1 MESGLKGL
9 SKHHVC
15 LFACSCRP
23 DPSRSSTMIH
33 DHVLTSDLRPHTC
46 ILSPPPNPSVP
57 TSQRRVL
64 KNAVIL
70 GRDGG
75 IVFILWIFVRIETKE
90 RRKSPNLSTSS
101 QNTEKHGQIFL
112 TFHGEKKAGY
122 CKPRRIYPLHLS
134 KRHRGIRK
142 AKRNL
147 FVTVGLSW
155 AARCRKRTWK
165 RSKKRRHP
173 GEMYPRGYHTSTL
186 KTLP

>member
-1 MESGLKGL
+1 MYLVPPSEPLCPDLTTESAK
-9 SKHHVC
+9 K
-15 LFACSCRP
+15 R
-23 DPSRSSTMIH
+23 
-33 DHVLTSDLRPHTC
+33 
-46 ILSPPPNPSVP
+46 
-57 TSQRRVL
+57 
-64 KNAVIL
+64 
-70 GRDGG
+70 RDGG
-75 IVFILWIFVRIETKE
+75 IVFILWIFVRDQGETQISE
-90 RRKSPNLSTSS
+90 SVDVLPVS

-165 RSKKRRHP
+165 RSKKHP

>member
-64 KNAVIL
+64 KNAVMGAL
-70 GRDGG
+70 FLSYG
-75 IVFILWIFVRIETKE
+75 FLLETKE

-101 QNTEKHGQIFL
+101 QNTETHGQIFL

-122 CKPRRIYPLHLS
+122 CKPRRIYPKGTEES
-134 KRHRGIRK
+134 GKPNGIY
-142 AKRNL
+142 
-147 FVTVGLSW
+147 S
-155 AARCRKRTWK
+155 
-165 RSKKRRHP
+165 
-173 GEMYPRGYHTSTL
+173 
-186 KTLP
+186 

>member
-64 KNAVIL
+64 KNAVMGAL
-70 GRDGG
+70 FLSYG
-75 IVFILWIFVRIETKE
+75 FLLETKVPE
-90 RRKSPNLSTSS
+90 HGKTRTNIFDFSRRKKS
-101 QNTEKHGQIFL
+101 
-112 TFHGEKKAGY
+112 
-122 CKPRRIYPLHLS
+122 RIL
-134 KRHRGIRK
+134 
-142 AKRNL
+142 
-147 FVTVGLSW
+147 
-155 AARCRKRTWK
+155 
-165 RSKKRRHP
+165 
-173 GEMYPRGYHTSTL
+173 
-186 KTLP
+186 

>member
-64 KNAVIL
+64 KNAVMGAL
-70 GRDGG
+70 FLSYG
-75 IVFILWIFVRIETKE
+75 FLLETKENGKE

-165 RSKKRRHP
+165 RSKKHP

>member
-1 MESGLKGL
+1 MTM
-9 SKHHVC
+9 
-15 LFACSCRP
+15 CSP
-23 DPSRSSTMIH
+23 PH
-33 DHVLTSDLRPHTC
+33 LRP
-46 ILSPPPNPSVP
+46 P
-57 TSQRRVL
+57 TSYMYLVPPSEPLCPDLPTSHRRVL
-64 KNAVIL
+64 KNAVMGAL
-70 GRDGG
+70 
-75 IVFILWIFVRIETKE
+75 FISYGFLLETKE
-90 RRKSPNLSTSS
+90 RRKSPNLS
-101 QNTEKHGQIFL
+101 EKHGQIFL
-112 TFHGEKKAGY
+112 TFHVEKKAGY

>member
-15 LFACSCRP
+15 LFFSLLACSCRS

-64 KNAVIL
+64 KNAVMGAL
-70 GRDGG
+70 FLSYG
-75 IVFILWIFVRIETKE
+75 FLLETKE

-122 CKPRRIYPLHLS
+122 CKPRRIYTLHLS

-165 RSKKRRHP
+165 RSKKHP